1 MNSLYKFSIRF
12 FFFLNINLLS
22 ITLYSQNIVVRSKNL
37 STYYEY
43 IDNQSGEV
51 ISHYYYDQAS
61 PFIEGM
67 ARVSRN
73 GLWGFIDTKGDEV
86 IECKFLNAFD
96 FNQGIASVSTGKLV
110 YTGNIRHTENEKY
123 GAIDKKGNIL
133 INLTFSYI
141 NQFKDG
147 IAIAKFNNDIHGM
160 YGWINKTGGWQ
171 IMPKYSSCNDFDE
184 YGMAKVQIEKRIT
197 TDSSSISSQKYGY
210 INYKGDYLIQ
220 PIFDYLGDFINN
232 KAVAKLG
239 GTGYI
244 DRLGNDNISFIYD
257 YADGF
262 NNKIAL
268 VQRKNLFGYI
278 NEIGEEV
285 IPLTFD
291 EAAPFY
297 KNKALVLKNGKYGW
311 INSNGNYVI
320 NNDYDYVFDFPKNPI
335 QINYNENGSS
345 LNNDLHDL
353 AIVSKNGFWGA
364 IDSLGKE
371 IIPIIFDYIEWDN
384 NYFFTLSGNE
394 KKYFTK
400 NGKFITN
407 PTLLSKKNKSLSRIE
422 SKDFIPLNYSGNKID
437 LETNTNPYDKDSIN
451 LNYYKWLKIIKKENK
466 FGIVDQDQ
474 NLICPFEF
482 DSIRLPT
489 CQYETIALGYKYKK
503 VYIIILPNS
512 KNWLNNT
519 TDALLIL
526 PTDYSEI
533 NNYMPLGGAC
543 SSWMRVKSG
552 QKYGV
557 IAIVDKKIKE
567 ILSPVYDDVGILPS
581 KSTLIPVKKSNK
593 WGIIEPNDLE
603 LIVPFFYENISGFS
617 ESIGSDLVNENLS
630 FVKKNSQWALINE
643 SGQLITNF
651 IFDDVS
657 CFRWGL
663 APVKK
668 GKKWGYIDKTGRNI
682 TPFIFDSVD
691 ELRYEPYYIFGK
703 INQMKLLFWLH

>member
-1 MNSLYKFSIRF
+1 MKILYNISTRLLLFLTLIILATNSF
-12 FFFLNINLLS
+12 
-22 ITLYSQNIVVRSKNL
+22 SQNIAIRSKNL

-43 IDNQSGEV
+43 IDTVSGKV
-51 ISHYYYDQAS
+51 ISHYYYEQAN

-73 GLWGFIDTKGDEV
+73 GLWGFIDTNGDEV
-86 IECKFLNAFD
+86 IECKFLNAYD
-96 FNQGIASVSTGKLV
+96 FNQGIASVSIGKLV
-110 YTGNIRHTENEKY
+110 YNGNIRHTENEKY

-133 INLTFSYI
+133 INFTFSYI
-141 NQFKDG
+141 NKFKDG
-147 IAIAKFNNDIHGM
+147 IAIAKLNDDLNGM
-160 YGWINKTGGWQ
+160 YGWINKSGGWQ
-171 IMPKYSSCNDFDE
+171 IMPKYFRCNDFDE
-184 YGMAKVQIEKRIT
+184 YGMAKVLIEKRIT
-197 TDSSSISSQKYGY
+197 TDSSFSSSHKYGY

-220 PIFDYLGDFINN
+220 PIFDYLGDFKNN

-257 YADGF
+257 YASDF

-268 VQRKNLFGYI
+268 VQRKNFFGYI

-291 EAAPFY
+291 VARPFY
-297 KNKALVLKNGKYGW
+297 NNKALVLKNGKYGW

-320 NNDYDYVFDFPKNPI
+320 NNDYDYVFDFPQNPI
-335 QINYNENGSS
+335 QTYPNINNSS
-345 LNNDLHDL
+345 IINDLHDL

-371 IIPIIFDYIEWDN
+371 IIPIIFDYIEWND

-400 NGKFITN
+400 NGKLIIS
-407 PTLLSKKNKSLSRIE
+407 PSLISKKNKSFSRIE
-422 SKDFIPLNYSGNKID
+422 SKDFIPMKYTGNKID
-437 LETNTNPYDKDSIN
+437 IESNTNPYNKDSIN

-512 KNWLNNT
+512 KNWLSNT
-519 TDALLIL
+519 SDTLLIL

-533 NNYMPLGGAC
+533 NNYMPLGGEC
-543 SSWMRVKSG
+543 SSWLRVKSG

-567 ILSPVYDDVGILPS
+567 ILSPVYDDVGVLPS

-593 WGIIEPNDLE
+593 WGIIDTKDSE
-603 LIVPFFYENISGFS
+603 LIVPFFYQSISGFS
-617 ESIGSDLVNENLS
+617 ENFS
-630 FVKKNSQWALINE
+630 FVKKNNKWALINE
-643 SGQLITNF
+643 YGHLITNF
-651 IFDDVS
+651 VFDDVS

-663 APVKK
+663 APIKM
-668 GKKWGYIDKTGRNI
+668 GKKWGYIDKTGHNY
-682 TPFIFDSVD
+682 TSFIYDSIHELSD
-691 ELRYEPYYIFGK
+691 EPYIFGK
-703 INQMKLLFWLH
+703 INQMKLVTWLRMML